1 MLEEF
6 DKKKLVFSGIL
17 IGIIALIAGFFL
29 FFNQKQLDNTAV
41 GYNGTYVYDGTMFYK
56 LDNFEKEMDSEN
68 FYTIKDFSSDV
79 INATKEVEKNAN
91 REREIVIDKNGKGL
105 LNYYTIDSE
114 EKKLVDSYEINFD
127 FTNNSLSLTNND
139 GIDENHKFKII
150 DKRYIVINYDDDSQN
165 SNALEHNDIY
175 KILTDN

>member
-1 MLEEF
+1 M
-6 DKKKLVFSGIL
+6 
-17 IGIIALIAGFFL
+17 
-29 FFNQKQLDNTAV
+29 
-41 GYNGTYVYDGTMFYK
+41 
-56 LDNFEKEMDSEN
+56 
-68 FYTIKDFSSDV
+68 
-79 INATKEVEKNAN
+79 
-91 REREIVIDKNGKGL
+91 
-105 LNYYTIDSE
+105 NYYTIDSE

-150 DKRYIVINYDDDSQN
+150 DKQYIVINYDDDSQN